1 MEHLSRNLLLL
12 AFIALLASCGN
23 KATHRPPVAET
34 VVVAYVTSWTD
45 VQPDPSV
52 MTHIN
57 YAFGHV
63 NETFDGVRID
73 NPQRLRSVVA
83 LKEKVP
89 SLQVLLSVGGWES
102 GGFSEMAADEGR
114 RQRFADDCARAVLE
128 YGLDG
133 IDIDWE
139 YPTQNVAGISA
150 SPHDTDNFTLL
161 MRDLRHALGEGK
173 LLTLATVCSAKY
185 FDFPAFLPYVDFVNV
200 MAYDMGSP
208 NGHHAA
214 LYPSEHSGTMTSHE
228 AVQAHLEAGERELL
242 SGRRLK
248 SGLVTIG
255 ATETALHTMLLPV
268 LGRFHRA
275 YPGIRLRITNH
286 PTPEALE
293 ALRAGRV
300 ELALVSSPEHLGQ
313 LHGETLSVFRD
324 VVVGDAAFAPLA
336 RRPLSLGELLEQP
349 LVFLGQETQAYGLY
363 QSFFAA
369 RGLVFAPDLQVDTT
383 GQILPMVLGGLG
395 LGFLPQ
401 RLAAPELTAGRVV
414 EIRLTEPL
422 PERNVCLVT
431 DPARPLSPAA
441 GTLCQMLLEERDRP
455 GKERTQ

>member
-1 MEHLSRNLLLL
+1 MAVSYDLCRIFYAVAQAGSLTHAAQALHSNQPNVTRAIQNLEQELGT
-12 AFIALLASCGN
+12 AL
-23 KATHRPPVAET
+23 
-34 VVVAYVTSWTD
+34 
-45 VQPDPSV
+45 
-52 MTHIN
+52 
-57 YAFGHV
+57 F
-63 NETFDGVRID
+63 
-73 NPQRLRSVVA
+73 LRSNRGVTLTAEGERLFHHV
-83 LKEKVP
+83 
-89 SLQVLLSVGGWES
+89 Q
-102 GGFSEMAADEGR
+102 AA
-114 RQRFADDCARAVLE
+114 
-128 YGLDG
+128 
-133 IDIDWE
+133 
-139 YPTQNVAGISA
+139 
-150 SPHDTDNFTLL
+150 
-161 MRDLRHALGEGK
+161 
-173 LLTLATVCSAKY
+173 
-185 FDFPAFLPYVDFVNV
+185 
-200 MAYDMGSP
+200 
-208 NGHHAA
+208 
-214 LYPSEHSGTMTSHE
+214 
-228 AVQAHLEAGERELL
+228 QAHLEAGERELL